1 MKFQTVL
8 ASAGRRDHPLL
19 PPLGV
24 VGTMGPIAAPPR
36 AAGSVSSGAGAGEE
50 GPGFLAQWDWWGL
63 FSDRYLGIFEGKV
76 FVSGGLDGLRRG
88 LGQAGF

>member
-50 GPGFLAQWDWWGL
+50 VLDSLPSGIGGGSFLIGTW
-63 FSDRYLGIFEGKV
+63 
-76 FVSGGLDGLRRG
+76 VSLKGRSLCLVG
-88 LGQAGF
+88 

>member
-24 VGTMGPIAAPPR
+24 VGTMGPIAPQAR
-36 AAGSVSSGAGAGEE
+36 AAGGISSGAGAGEE
-50 GPGFLAQWDWWGL
+50 LPENSCNGTGG
-63 FSDRYLGIFEGKV
+63 
-76 FVSGGLDGLRRG
+76 VSAEIRKRVQSFQTYGVS
-88 LGQAGF
+88 